1 MFQELFPLICNGPD
15 FLAQAVSTQM
25 GWRLGPTIATVQG
38 SQGRAS
44 HGILLVGLRVA
55 KPSAM
60 VGCTVPTSWAWKF
73 VLVAS

>member
-1 MFQELFPLICNGPD
+1 
-15 FLAQAVSTQM
+15 M